1 MIVYLV
7 YASGSVAYRNAN
19 QYGQGTGPI
28 LMSNVGCTGT
38 ESRVLDCSYYPFHEC
53 THSYDVGIKCEGK
66 CNCISKWHE

>member
-1 MIVYLV
+1 MIIYLV
-7 YASGSVAYRNAN
+7 YASGSVAYTNAN

-66 CNCISKWHE
+66 CYCISK